1 VADLPLDLVDDIDLH
16 HCLEVWRRRG
26 PDHLEEDQV
35 HGAAEG
41 EESKFDWTQRN
52 PDHGKA

>member
-41 EESKFDWTQRN
+41 EESKLDWTQRN